1 MQNDKT
7 DLSRNDDELH
17 RDPLTGTPGSHPVGT
32 GVGSAGGA
40 LAGAAFGAMGGP
52 AGALVGMV
60 AGAIVGGMR
69 GNIVAEQV
77 NPTVERDHWR
87 ERFADE
93 SYVEPGRSYDDYA
106 PAYELGWSS
115 RSNRTDS
122 FDALEPTLASE
133 WAARR
138 GTSGLDWP
146 QARPATRAAW
156 ERADRTYFSAA
167 GAIDAGGDRD
177 DGISDEPLANDE
189 VADVLNDLLE
199 NARDGEYGFRASA
212 EAVGSASL
220 KQVFEARADGCRDAA
235 AELVPLVVAYG
246 GEPADG
252 GTASGTLHRG
262 WVQLKGA
269 VGANSELSILEEA
282 ERGEDA
288 SLARYRKALRQQLPA
303 DIRSVVERQMQ
314 GAQRNHDDI
323 RRLRDQARGQS

>member
-1 MQNDKT
+1 MQNEKT
-7 DLSRNDDELH
+7 DLSRDDDLN
-17 RDPLTGTPGSHPVGT
+17 RDPSSGTPGAHPVGT
-32 GVGSAGGA
+32 GVGSVGGA

-52 AGALVGMV
+52 PGALVGMV
-60 AGAIVGGMR
+60 AGAIVGGMS

-77 NPTVERDHWR
+77 NPTVEHDHWR

-115 RSNRTDS
+115 RSNRSDS
-122 FDALEPTLASE
+122 FDALEPALASE
-133 WAARR
+133 WATRR
-138 GTSGLDWP
+138 GTSDLEWP

-167 GAIDAGGDRD
+167 GAIDTGPD
-177 DGISDEPLANDE
+177 DGISGEPLANDE
-189 VADVLNDLLE
+189 IADVLNDLLE
-199 NARDGEYGFRASA
+199 NARDGEYGFRAGG
-212 EAVGSASL
+212 EAVESASL
-220 KQVFEARADGCRDAA
+220 KQVFGQHADDCRDAA
-235 AELVPLVVAYG
+235 AELLPLIVAYG

-262 WVQLKGA
+262 WMQMKGA
-269 VGANSELSILEEA
+269 VGVNSEASILEEA

-303 DIRSVVERQMQ
+303 DIRSVVARQMQ
-314 GAQRNHDDI
+314 GAQRNHDGI
-323 RRLRDQARGQS
+323 KRLRDQARERS

>member
-7 DLSRNDDELH
+7 GLSRDADDIH
-17 RDPLTGTPGSHPVGT
+17 RDPPTGTPGAHPVGT
-32 GVGSAGGA
+32 GVGSASGA

-60 AGAIVGGMR
+60 AGAIVGGMG

-87 ERFADE
+87 ERYADE

-115 RSNRTDS
+115 RSTRADS
-122 FDALEPTLASE
+122 FDAMEPALASE
-133 WAARR
+133 WATRR
-138 GTSGLDWP
+138 GTSELEWP

-167 GAIDAGGDRD
+167 GAVDADAGVVGTD
-177 DGISDEPLANDE
+177 DAISDEPLANDE

-212 EAVGSASL
+212 EAVESSSL
-220 KQVFEARADGCRDAA
+220 KQVFATRADGCRDAA
-235 AELVPLVVAYG
+235 AELVPLIVAYG

-262 WVQLKGA
+262 WC
-269 VGANSELSILEEA
+269 SS
-282 ERGEDA
+282 R
-288 SLARYRKALRQQLPA
+288 ARSARTARRRSWRRPSAARTLRSRA
-303 DIRSVVERQMQ
+303 T
-314 GAQRNHDDI
+314 A
-323 RRLRDQARGQS
+323 RR